1 MQQIYRKTT
10 VPTCDFHKVAKQW
23 KSMEH
28 LRKSV
33 FVLPPIYHS
42 IEAAKKMSEKKS
54 ATKGNSK
61 GAGYMATNLLK
72 TNFFTCIIEKFC

>member
-1 MQQIYRKTT
+1 MQQIHRKTT

-33 FVLPPIYHS
+33 FVLLPIYHS
-42 IEAAKKMSEKKS
+42 HEAARKMSEKKS

-61 GAGYMATNLLK
+61 AAS
-72 TNFFTCIIEKFC
+72 